1 MLRTISVSVFAAAAV
16 LSGAVLAQTTGAAK
30 LQAEKQQP
38 YGEYLVNADG
48 RALYMFEKD
57 PKGQSTC
64 YDACAA
70 AWPPMLTSGKPQTGQ
85 AVKASLVG
93 TIERKGGQTQVTY
106 NGMPLYYYVKDQGP
120 GTATGQD
127 VHDQFG
133 GWYLVSPAGRKIEA
147 EKKS

>member
-1 MLRTISVSVFAAAAV
+1 MLRTTTVLALAAAAV
-16 LSGAVLAQTTGAAK
+16 LMGPVLAQTSAAAK
-30 LQAEKQQP
+30 LQAERQQP
-38 YGEYLVNADG
+38 YGEYLVDADG

-57 PKGQSTC
+57 PKGESTC

-70 AWPPMLTSGKPQTGQ
+70 VWPPMLTSGKPQTEQ
-85 AVKASLVG
+85 AVKDALVG
-93 TIERKGGQTQVTY
+93 TVERKGGQTQVTY
-106 NGMPLYYYVKDQGP
+106 NGMPLYYYAKDQGS

-133 GWYLVSPAGRKIEA
+133 EWYLVSPAGQKIEK